1 MLCPKCNRENQPDAQ
16 FCIFCGAPLLP
27 PEAEDAQELAALR
40 EEVRRLR
47 DLFIAMNGR
56 LIDLESKQGITAPP
70 PPEPAPAPTPPP
82 PEPTPVAPIQEVAP
96 PVIVRAPE
104 PKAEPPRAKP
114 PKARKGEWEH
124 ILGGSWLARIG
135 VLALVIGIGF
145 FLKFAF
151 DNNWLGP
158 AGRVILG
165 VIIGLVLLGAG
176 YWWRKRYPVLTQVL
190 SGGGIAVLYLSIF
203 ASFAIYDLV
212 HFYVA
217 FAFLFLVSIAS
228 AILALRY
235 NSMSLAIIG
244 ILGAFIAPFI
254 LGAFG
259 GNGSAAGGTG
269 QVVQLLAYVI
279 LVDIG
284 VLILSSF
291 RNWRWFTLLALF
303 GSLIAFGV
311 WHEEFQRYISL
322 ATAEI
327 GITIIFLI
335 FAGATTL
342 FHIVWRRAPQAFDF
356 TLMLINA
363 AAYFGISLGLMWDVY
378 RAWMGVFVFLIALFY
393 GAVSYLAFKRRAE
406 STRLGLFAL
415 GIALVFLTVALP
427 IQLGDKAWATIAWAA
442 EGAVLM
448 WLAFKAKIPVFR
460 YYSYLVFS
468 AVVIRLLFFD
478 TSLNVSAF
486 QPIFNERFLA
496 FIVAIAAMGFTTY
509 LLWRNREEK
518 ISINY
523 LVFLGAANFLTLWII
538 GAEVSSYSDKAMTVP
553 ASLSLIILLA
563 LAGVTILYHLA
574 WRRGPR
580 ALDLVLTLFN
590 AAAFIIISLF
600 IWDELRAWMGSL
612 YFLLAIFYG
621 ILGYS
626 TARRGGDSTRL
637 GYFSSAVA
645 LVFLTVAIPVQLGDS
660 AWTTI
665 AWAAEGAVLVWLSHA
680 FRMPQL
686 RWYSWVAFFLMA
698 VRLLFFDTSVS
709 LRTFQPILNE
719 RFLAFAV
726 SIAALYVAG
735 YFLLRES
742 KSSGGSKAGAWV
754 LLIAANFF
762 TLWLLS
768 LEVWDSFSGALRA
781 AELPVKEGLRSARH
795 LSLTAVW
802 AFYAVIGL
810 VVGIVKRWRYVR
822 LGALVLLLVAIGKVF
837 IFDVFKLELGYRIG
851 AFVGLGILLLISAY
865 LYQRYSEVIK
875 GVFIEK

>member
-1 MLCPKCNRENQPDAQ
+1 MLCPKCNRENQPNAQ

-27 PEAEDAQELAALR
+27 PEAEDAQELRALR

-56 LIDLESKQGITAPP
+56 LVDLESKQGITAPP
-70 PPEPAPAPTPPP
+70 PEPAPAPTPRP
-82 PEPTPVAPIQEVAP
+82 PEPTPLAPIQEVTP
-96 PVIVRAPE
+96 PVIVRAPA

-114 PKARKGEWEH
+114 PKARRGEWEQ

-135 VLALVIGIGF
+135 ALALVIGVGF

-165 VIIGLVLLGAG
+165 VIIGLVMLGAG
-176 YWWRKRYPVLTQVL
+176 YWWRKRYPILTQVL

-217 FAFLFLVSIAS
+217 FALLFLVSIVS
-228 AILALRY
+228 AVLALRY

-259 GNGSAAGGTG
+259 GNGSAAGGAD
-269 QVVQLLAYVI
+269 QAIQLLAYVI

-284 VLILSSF
+284 VLILSNF

-311 WHEEFQRYISL
+311 WYDEFERDISL

-327 GITIIFLI
+327 GITVIFLI
-335 FAGATTL
+335 FVGTTTL
-342 FHIVWRRAPQAFDF
+342 FHIIWRRAPQAFDF
-356 TLMLINA
+356 TLMVINPT
-363 AAYFGISLGLMWDVY
+363 AYFGISLGLMWDAY
-378 RAWMGVFVFLIALFY
+378 RAWMGGFVFLVALFY

-406 STRLGLFAL
+406 SARLGLFAL
-415 GIALVFLTVALP
+415 GIALIFLTVALP

-442 EGAVLM
+442 EGAVL
-448 WLAFKAKIPVFR
+448 
-460 YYSYLVFS
+460 
-468 AVVIRLLFFD
+468 
-478 TSLNVSAF
+478 
-486 QPIFNERFLA
+486 
-496 FIVAIAAMGFTTY
+496 
-509 LLWRNREEK
+509 
-518 ISINY
+518 
-523 LVFLGAANFLTLWII
+523 
-538 GAEVSSYSDKAMTVP
+538 
-553 ASLSLIILLA
+553 
-563 LAGVTILYHLA
+563 
-574 WRRGPR
+574 
-580 ALDLVLTLFN
+580 
-590 AAAFIIISLF
+590 
-600 IWDELRAWMGSL
+600 
-612 YFLLAIFYG
+612 
-621 ILGYS
+621 
-626 TARRGGDSTRL
+626 
-637 GYFSSAVA
+637 
-645 LVFLTVAIPVQLGDS
+645 
-660 AWTTI
+660 
-665 AWAAEGAVLVWLSHA
+665 VWLSYA

-698 VRLLFFDTSVS
+698 VRLLFFDTPVS
-709 LRTFQPILNE
+709 WRGFQPVLNE
-719 RFLAFAV
+719 RFLAFTI
-726 SIAALYVAG
+726 SIAALYLAG

-742 KSSGGSKAGAWV
+742 RISGISKAGASV

-768 LEVWDSFSGALRA
+768 FEVWDSFSSALRA
-781 AELPVKEGLRSARH
+781 AELPVKEGLRSAQH

-822 LGALVLLLVAIGKVF
+822 LGALALLLVAIGKVF
-837 IFDVFKLELGYRIG
+837 VFDVFKLELGYRIG
-851 AFVGLGILLLISAY
+851 AFVGLGILLLVSAY
-865 LYQRYSEVIK
+865 LYQRYGKVIK
-875 GVFIEK
+875 GVFTEK

>member
-1 MLCPKCNRENQPDAQ
+1 MLCPKCNRENQPTAH
-16 FCIFCGAPLLP
+16 FCVFCGAPLLETEEP
-27 PEAEDAQELAALR
+27 KAEGSGELAALR

-56 LIDLESKQGITAPP
+56 LVDLESKRGITAPP
-70 PPEPAPAPTPPP
+70 PPEPVPVAPAREAAPPVVERAPAP
-82 PEPTPVAPIQEVAP
+82 
-96 PVIVRAPE
+96 
-104 PKAEPPRAKP
+104 KAG
-114 PKARKGEWEH
+114 KGEWEH

-158 AGRVILG
+158 TGRVILG
-165 VIIGLVLLGAG
+165 VIIGLAMLGAG

-228 AILALRY
+228 AVLALRY

-259 GNGSAAGGTG
+259 ARGPEAGEAG
-269 QVVQLLAYVI
+269 QAIQLLAYII

-303 GSLIAFGV
+303 SSLIAFGA
-311 WHEEFQRYISL
+311 WHGEFERDISL

-327 GITIIFLI
+327 GITVIFLI
-335 FAGATTL
+335 FAGAATL
-342 FHIVWRRAPQAFDF
+342 FHIIWRRAPQAFDF
-356 TLMLINA
+356 TLMIINA
-363 AAYFGISLGLMWDVY
+363 VAYFGISLGLMWDAY
-378 RAWMGVFVFLIALFY
+378 RAWMGGFVFLIALFY
-393 GAVSYLAFKRRAE
+393 GALAYIAFKWRAE
-406 STRLGLFAL
+406 SARLGLFAL
-415 GIALVFLTVALP
+415 GIALIFLTVALP
-427 IQLGDKAWATIAWAA
+427 IQLGDKAWTTIAWAA

-460 YYSYLVFS
+460 YYGYIVFS
-468 AVVIRLLFFD
+468 AV
-478 TSLNVSAF
+478 
-486 QPIFNERFLA
+486 
-496 FIVAIAAMGFTTY
+496 
-509 LLWRNREEK
+509 
-518 ISINY
+518 
-523 LVFLGAANFLTLWII
+523 
-538 GAEVSSYSDKAMTVP
+538 
-553 ASLSLIILLA
+553 
-563 LAGVTILYHLA
+563 
-574 WRRGPR
+574 
-580 ALDLVLTLFN
+580 
-590 AAAFIIISLF
+590 
-600 IWDELRAWMGSL
+600 
-612 YFLLAIFYG
+612 
-621 ILGYS
+621 
-626 TARRGGDSTRL
+626 
-637 GYFSSAVA
+637 
-645 LVFLTVAIPVQLGDS
+645 
-660 AWTTI
+660 
-665 AWAAEGAVLVWLSHA
+665 
-680 FRMPQL
+680 
-686 RWYSWVAFFLMA
+686 A
-698 VRLLFFDTSVS
+698 VRLLFFDTSIS
-709 LRTFQPILNE
+709 LRTFQPIFNE

-726 SIAALYVAG
+726 SIAALYAAG
-735 YFLLRES
+735 YFLLRER
-742 KSSGGSKAGAWV
+742 KSSGGGKAGASV

-768 LEVWDSFSGALRA
+768 FEVWDSFSGALRT
-781 AELPVKEGLRSARH
+781 AEVPVKEGLRSAQN

-837 IFDVFKLELGYRIG
+837 VFDVFKLELGYRIG
-851 AFVGLGILLLISAY
+851 AFVGLGILLLVSAY
-865 LYQRYSEVIK
+865 LYQRYSKIIK
-875 GVFIEK
+875 GVFTE

>member
-1 MLCPKCNRENQPDAQ
+1 MLCPKCKRENQPTAH
-16 FCIFCGAPLLP
+16 FCVFCGAPLLP
-27 PEAEDAQELAALR
+27 PEAEDSQELAALR
-40 EEVRRLR
+40 EEVRHLR
-47 DLFIAMNGR
+47 DLVIKMSGR
-56 LIDLESKQGITAPP
+56 LVDLESRQGITAPP
-70 PPEPAPAPTPPP
+70 PPEPAP
-82 PEPTPVAPIQEVAP
+82 VAPAREVAP
-96 PVIVRAPE
+96 PVVVRAPAA
-104 PKAEPPRAKP
+104 KAEPPKAKP
-114 PKARKGEWEH
+114 PKAGKGEWEQ
-124 ILGGSWLARIG
+124 ILGGNWLARIG
-135 VLALVIGIGF
+135 ALALVIGMGF

-151 DNNWLGP
+151 DNNWLSP
-158 AGRVILG
+158 TERVILG
-165 VIIGLVLLGAG
+165 VIIGLAMLGAG
-176 YWWRKRYPVLTQVL
+176 FWWRKRYPVLNQVL

-244 ILGAFIAPFI
+244 IIGAFIAPFI

-259 GNGSAAGGTG
+259 GNGSAAGGAG
-269 QVVQLLAYVI
+269 QAIQLLAYVI

-311 WHEEFQRYISL
+311 WYGEFERDISL

-327 GITIIFLI
+327 GITVIFLI

-342 FHIVWRRAPQAFDF
+342 FHIIWRRAPQAFDF

-363 AAYFGISLGLMWDVY
+363 AAYFGISLGLMWDAY
-378 RAWMGVFVFLIALFY
+378 RAWMGGFVFLIALFY

-406 STRLGLFAL
+406 SARLGLFAL

-460 YYSYLVFS
+460 YYSYLVFL

-496 FIVAIAAMGFTTY
+496 FIVAIAAMGLTTY
-509 LLWRNREEK
+509 LLWRNRDQK
-518 ISINY
+518 ISIDY
-523 LVFLGAANFLTLWII
+523 LVFLGAADFIALWII
-538 GAEVSSYSDKAMTVP
+538 GAEVLSYSSETMTVS

-580 ALDLVLTLFN
+580 TLDLVLTIVN

-600 IWDELRAWMGSL
+600 IWDELMAWMGSL

-626 TARRGGDSTRL
+626 TARRGADSTRL
-637 GYFSSAVA
+637 SYFSSAVA
-645 LVFLTVAIPVQLGDS
+645 LVFLTVAIPVQLGDT

-665 AWAAEGAVLVWLSHA
+665 AWAAEGAVLVWLSYA

-698 VRLLFFDTSVS
+698 VRLLFFDTSLNVS
-709 LRTFQPILNE
+709 AFQPIFNE

-726 SIAALYVAG
+726 SIVALYAAG
-735 YFLLRES
+735 YFLLRER
-742 KSSGGSKAGAWV
+742 KSSGGGKAGASV

-768 LEVWDSFSGALRA
+768 FEVWGSFSNALRA
-781 AELPVKEGLRSARH
+781 AEVPVKEGLRSAQN

-810 VVGIVKRWRYVR
+810 VIGIVKRWRYVR

-837 IFDVFKLELGYRIG
+837 VFDVFKLELGYRIG
-851 AFVGLGILLLISAY
+851 AFVGLGILLLVSAY
-865 LYQRYSEVIK
+865 LYQRYSKIIK
-875 GVFIEK
+875 GVFTE

>member
-1 MLCPKCNRENQPDAQ
+1 MLCPKCKRENKPTAH
-16 FCIFCGAPLLP
+16 FCIFCGAPLLA
-27 PEAEDAQELAALR
+27 PEAKVPKKQPALQQEVRHLREMVIAMNDRLAALESR
-40 EEVRRLR
+40 EGV
-47 DLFIAMNGR
+47 
-56 LIDLESKQGITAPP
+56 TAPP
-70 PPEPAPAPTPPP
+70 PQPV
-82 PEPTPVAPIQEVAP
+82 PTPVAPPVAEK
-96 PVIVRAPE
+96 APS
-104 PKAEPPRAKP
+104 PKGEPPKAKP
-114 PKARKGEWEH
+114 PKARKGEWEQ

-135 VLALVIGIGF
+135 ALALVIGIGF

-151 DNNWLGP
+151 DNDWLGP
-158 AGRVILG
+158 TGRVILG
-165 VIIGLVLLGAG
+165 IIIGLAMLGAG
-176 YWWRKRYPVLTQVL
+176 YYWRKRYPVLTQVL
-190 SGGGIAVLYLSIF
+190 SGSGIAVLYLSIF

-228 AILALRY
+228 VVLALRY

-259 GNGSAAGGTG
+259 GSGPAAGGTG
-269 QVVQLLAYVI
+269 QAVQLLAYVI

-291 RNWRWFTLLALF
+291 RNWRWFILLALF

-311 WHEEFQRYISL
+311 WHGEFERDIGVP
-322 ATAEI
+322 TAEI

-335 FAGATTL
+335 FVGATTL

-356 TLMLINA
+356 TLMMINA
-363 AAYFGISLGLMWDVY
+363 AAYFGISLGLMWDAY
-378 RAWMGVFVFLIALFY
+378 RAWMGGFVFLIALFY
-393 GAVSYLAFKRRAE
+393 GALSYLAFKRRAE
-406 STRLGLFAL
+406 SARLGLFAM

-448 WLAFKAKIPVFR
+448 WLTFKAKMPVFR
-460 YYSYLVFS
+460 YYSYLVFL

-478 TSLNVSAF
+478 TSVKASTF

-496 FIVAIAAMGFTTY
+496 FIVAIAAMGLTTH
-509 LLWRNREEK
+509 LLWRNREAK
-518 ISINY
+518 IGINY
-523 LVFLGAANFLTLWII
+523 LVFLGAADFLTLWII
-538 GAEVSSYSDKAMTVP
+538 GAEVFSYSHKAMTVS
-553 ASLSLIILLA
+553 ASLSLIILLV
-563 LAGVTILYHLA
+563 LAGATILYHLA

-580 ALDLVLTLFN
+580 ALDLVLTIFN

-621 ILGYS
+621 ILGYYM
-626 TARRGGDSTRL
+626 ARRGADSTRL
-637 GYFSSAVA
+637 GYFSSAIA
-645 LVFLTVAIPVQLGDS
+645 LVFLTVAIPIQLGDT

-665 AWAAEGAVLVWLSHA
+665 AWATEGAVLVWLSSA

-709 LRTFQPILNE
+709 WRAFQPVLNE
-719 RFLAFAV
+719 RFLAFAA
-726 SIAALYVAG
+726 SIAALYVAS

-742 KSSGGSKAGAWV
+742 RISGISKAGASV
-754 LLIAANFF
+754 LLVAANFF
-762 TLWLLS
+762 TIWLLS
-768 LEVWDSFSGALRA
+768 FEVWDSFSSALRA
-781 AELPVKEGLRSARH
+781 AESPVKEGLRSAQH

-837 IFDVFKLELGYRIG
+837 AFDVFKLALGYRIG
-851 AFVGLGILLLISAY
+851 AFVGLGILLLVSAY
-865 LYQRYSEVIK
+865 LYQRYSKVIK

>member
-1 MLCPKCNRENQPDAQ
+1 MLCPKCNRENLPTSR
-16 FCIFCGAPLLP
+16 FCVFCGAPLLETEEP
-27 PEAEDAQELAALR
+27 KAEGSGEMAALR
-40 EEVRRLR
+40 EEVRHLR
-47 DLFIAMNGR
+47 DLVIVMNGR
-56 LIDLESKQGITAPP
+56 LVDLESKQGITAPP
-70 PPEPAPAPTPPP
+70 PPEPV
-82 PEPTPVAPIQEVAP
+82 PVAPIQEVAP
-96 PVIVRAPE
+96 PVVVRAPE

-114 PKARKGEWEH
+114 PKARRGEWEQ
-124 ILGGSWLARIG
+124 ILGGSWLARVG
-135 VLALVIGIGF
+135 VLALIIGIGF

-158 AGRVILG
+158 TGRGILG
-165 VIIGLVLLGAG
+165 VIIGLAMLGAG
-176 YWWRKRYPVLTQVL
+176 YWWRKRYPILTQVF

-203 ASFAIYDLV
+203 ASFAIYDIV

-217 FAFLFLVSIAS
+217 FAFLFLVSIVS

-235 NSMSLAIIG
+235 NSMSLAILG
-244 ILGAFIAPFI
+244 IIGAFIAPFI

-259 GNGSAAGGTG
+259 GSGSAAGGAG
-269 QVVQLLAYVI
+269 QAVQLLAYVI

-291 RNWRWFTLLALF
+291 RNWRWFTLLAL
-303 GSLIAFGV
+303 GCSLIAFGV
-311 WHEEFQRYISL
+311 WHSEFERDISL

-342 FHIVWRRAPQAFDF
+342 FHIIWRRAPQAFDF
-356 TLMLINA
+356 TLMMINA
-363 AAYFGISLGLMWDVY
+363 TAYFGISLGLMWDAY
-378 RAWMGVFVFLIALFY
+378 RAWMGGFVFLIALFF

-406 STRLGLFAL
+406 GNRLGLFAL
-415 GIALVFLTVALP
+415 GIALVFLTIALP
-427 IQLGDKAWATIAWAA
+427 IHLGDKAWTTIAWSA

-478 TSLNVSAF
+478 TPVHLRTF

-496 FIVAIAAMGFTTY
+496 FIFAIAAMCLTSY
-509 LLWRNREEK
+509 LLWRNRDQK
-518 ISINY
+518 FRINH
-523 LVFLGAANFLTLWII
+523 LVFLGAADFLTLWII
-538 GAEVSSYSDKAMTVP
+538 GAEVLSYSSETMTVS
-553 ASLSLIILLA
+553 ASLSLLILLA

-580 ALDLVLTLFN
+580 AFDLFLTLFN

-600 IWDELRAWMGSL
+600 IWGELRAWMGSL

-626 TARRGGDSTRL
+626 MARRGTGSARL
-637 GYFSSAVA
+637 SCFSSAVA
-645 LVFLTVAIPVQLGDS
+645 LVFLTVAIPVQLGDT

-665 AWAAEGAVLVWLSHA
+665 AWAAEGAVLVWLSYTY
-680 FRMPQL
+680 RLPQL
-686 RWYSWVAFFLMA
+686 RWYSWVAFSLMA
-698 VRLLFFDTSVS
+698 IRLLFFDTPVN
-709 LRTFQPILNE
+709 LRTFQPVLNE

-735 YFLLRES
+735 YFMLRES
-742 KSSGGSKAGAWV
+742 RLSGISKAGASV
-754 LLIAANFF
+754 ILIAANFF
-762 TLWLLS
+762 TIWLLS
-768 LEVWDSFSGALRA
+768 FEVWGSFSNALRA
-781 AELPVKEGLRSARH
+781 AEAPVKEGLRSAQN

-810 VVGIVKRWRYVR
+810 VIGIVKRWRYVR
-822 LGALVLLLVAIGKVF
+822 LGALVLLVIAICKVF
-837 IFDVFKLELGYRIG
+837 VFDVFKLEMGYRIG
-851 AFVGLGILLLISAY
+851 AFVGLGILLLVSAY
-865 LYQRYSEVIK
+865 LYQRYSKIIK